1 MQSHELLKDVLQKT
15 GAKQVAA
22 EMGLSL
28 SLIYKW
34 AEPATEGSGAANPLD
49 RVEQLLKLSN
59 DRRLAKWVCERAGG
73 FFISNPKTNPQATHL
88 IPATNMI
95 VEEFADMMAV
105 IARAATDN
113 AITKDEAK
121 DIRGRWE
128 ELKSVTEGFVRCCE
142 AGNFGPVH
150 QHLVE
155 RAHARSA

>member
-1 MQSHELLKDVLQKT
+1 MQSHELLKELLQKIS
-15 GAKQVAA
+15 AKQVSS
-22 EMGLSL
+22 ELGLSL

-34 AEPATEGSGAANPLD
+34 AEPAAEGSGASNPLD
-49 RVEQLLKLSN
+49 RLEQLLKLSG
-59 DRRLAKWVCERAGG
+59 DRRLAQWVCERAGG
-73 FFISNPKTNPQATHL
+73 FFIANPKTNPQAVHL

-95 VEEFADMMAV
+95 VEEFADMLAA

-113 AITKDEAK
+113 TITKEEAN

-150 QHLVE
+150 QHLAS
-155 RAHARSA
+155 RARSA

>member
-1 MQSHELLKDVLQKT
+1 MQSHELLKELLQKIS
-15 GAKQVAA
+15 AKQVSS
-22 EMGLSL
+22 ELGLSL

-34 AEPATEGSGAANPLD
+34 DEPAAEGSGASNPLD
-49 RVEQLLKLSN
+49 RLEQLLKLSG
-59 DRRLAKWVCERAGG
+59 DRRLAQWVCERAGG
-73 FFISNPKTNPQATHL
+73 FFIANPKTNPQAVHL

-95 VEEFADMMAV
+95 VEEFADMLAV

-113 AITKDEAK
+113 TITKEEAN

-150 QHLVE
+150 QHLAR
-155 RAHARSA
+155 RAKIA